1 MKYSIL
7 YLVVACFVASCHTG
21 SPRPDAFT
29 PATHSSVDS
38 ASLQIGYLVY
48 HPIKTDAEGNII
60 PWYSPNL
67 GSSFDHVLWLVWNFW
82 DTMRVDING
91 LPYYMN
97 HQVWEDKYNDGRGV
111 VGSQFEMA
119 LSSWYLYYRYTGNQR
134 VIDNMIF
141 MTDYYLSHS
150 LSPADAAWPNIPY
163 PYNTLVYSGIYDG
176 DMILGKGFTQPD
188 KAGGFGYELVNL
200 YKMSGNENSPLP
212 FERNDKI
219 VR

>member
-1 MKYSIL
+1 LVICQIVSAIYIMKYSIL

-38 ASLQIGYLVY
+38 ASLQNGYLVY

-91 LPYYMN
+91 LPYYM
-97 HQVWEDKYNDGRGV
+97 R
-111 VGSQFEMA
+111 F
-119 LSSWYLYYRYTGNQR
+119 
-134 VIDNMIF
+134 
-141 MTDYYLSHS
+141 
-150 LSPADAAWPNIPY
+150 
-163 PYNTLVYSGIYDG
+163 
-176 DMILGKGFTQPD
+176 GKISTTT
-188 KAGGFGYELVNL
+188 AGGWPVRSLKWRSPPGTCITGIRET
-200 YKMSGNENSPLP
+200 SGLS
-212 FERNDKI
+212 I
-219 VR
+219 T